1 MICKG
6 CGAEVADD
14 QLFCPKCGTKKEP
27 IVNAVNTKRCVD
39 CGNEYTEDRFFCGD
53 CGGKLVAIASPQGF
67 HQPWNSNHTAQPN
80 QLPPNQLP
88 PYQLPPNQLPPNQL
102 PPNQLPPHVMPPMQS
117 GVSANG
123 SQKKNILPFIII
135 PALLIILIVGI
146 FAVPK
151 IINAVKDTGD
161 SDSSYTNNDSEDKD
175 FEDEDT
181 KDDFDD
187 IDETDTLEDSEE
199 IDLADPNDDSL
210 DNTEDTTYTGFLY
223 GYTELPEV
231 ISLDSDYRFS
241 YVDYYAA
248 DGIYNYQYVFD
259 NSLTSDDFINALD
272 AYSTLLQDYNGYYY
286 EEEFSEEQYNETGDV
301 TMYLTKDDYAIAIS
315 AEVTETYDVYVSIFY
330 LGESTS
336 SSSEEVYFPN
346 YIDYVVGREAYY
358 FELATEV
365 RMENGVSFYL
375 NSVIA
380 TDMGDGTM
388 RMDVNVDLASYYEE
402 CYVVYEDFMVLPMD
416 NTNSILADAS
426 AVSYILDNA
435 AYEITTPMLLST
447 EEYQNLT
454 LTYYVPATTT
464 NFTFYGT
471 NISTEGFAG
480 PIYTIDMTL
489 N

>member
-6 CGAEVADD
+6 CGAEVTND

-27 IVNAVNTKRCVD
+27 IVKAVNTKRCVD
-39 CGNEYTEDRFFCGD
+39 CGNEFTEDRFFCGV

-67 HQPWNSNHTAQPN
+67 
-80 QLPPNQLP
+80 QLPPS
-88 PYQLPPNQLPPNQL
+88 QL
-102 PPNQLPPHVMPPMQS
+102 PPNQLPPHIMPLMQP

-123 SQKKNILPFIII
+123 PQKKNILPFIII
-135 PALLIILIVGI
+135 PALLIILIIGI
-146 FAVPK
+146 FTVPK
-151 IINAVKDTGD
+151 IVNIVKDTGD
-161 SDSSYTNNDSEDKD
+161 SNSSYTNNDTDDEVSEDEASKD
-175 FEDEDT
+175 DFDDIDEDSEDEAS

-187 IDETDTLEDSEE
+187 IDETSEE

-210 DNTEDTTYTGFLY
+210 NNIEDTTYTGFLY

-241 YVDYYAA
+241 YVNYYAA
-248 DGIYNYQYVFD
+248 EGVYNYQYVFD

-315 AEVTETYDVYVSIFY
+315 AEVTETYDAYVSIFY

-336 SSSEEVYFPN
+336 SSSDEVYFPN

-358 FELATEV
+358 FEMATEV
-365 RMENGVSFYL
+365 SMENGVSFYL

-380 TDMGDGTM
+380 NDMGDGTM
-388 RMDVNVDLASYYEE
+388 RMDVDVDLASYYEE

-416 NTNSILADAS
+416 NSNSILADAS

-435 AYEITTPMLLST
+435 AYEVTTPILLST
-447 EEYQNLT
+447 QEYQNFT
-454 LTYYVPATTT
+454 LTYYVPASTT